1 MNYKIRSYS
10 TYDNWTVTTK
20 SKNVSDI
27 MSKMVERAGR
37 ICERYASDIFYNLA
51 DYDHAVQTAE
61 KYDKVLCFRENGVNT
76 WGVRDDM
83 IHNTYLSSEFI
94 QYWRLRWNPNTEYG
108 SFIRVTLR
116 PIKEE

>member
-1 MNYKIRSYS
+1 MNYEIRSYS
-10 TYDNWTVTTK
+10 DSDNWTVTTN

-37 ICERYASDIFYNLA
+37 ICERYASDIFYNLC
-51 DYDHAVQTAE
+51 DYDNAVQTAE
-61 KYDKVLCFRENGVNT
+61 KYDNVLCFRENGVTT

-83 IHNTYLSSEFI
+83 IYNIYISSDFA

-108 SFIRVTLR
+108 SFIRVALR